1 MDKVRPD
8 ERDNIR
14 CGVKHFE
21 ALGVDYDY
29 AVNGDEV

>member
-1 MDKVRPD
+1 MNKLRHD

-21 ALGVDYDY
+21 ALSVDYAY
-29 AVNGDEV
+29 AVSGEV